1 MSEKFTPGPWTITHD
16 PDGGSDDYCIGVVG
30 GKVDQ
35 VAVCSKRDAQIIAA
49 RADARITELE
59 IAITVRDTEIARL
72 ETDLELARVD
82 QARYRWLRSAPP
94 HSIRWPLW
102 SVNEWNGRW
111 WSPLAHAEL
120 DAAIDAARGDA

>member
-49 RADARITELE
+49 APDMHTALKATARELKCCADQLAALGYESKDGGSVMTALSDARV
-59 IAITVRDTEIARL
+59 A
-72 ETDLELARVD
+72 LAK
-82 QARYRWLRSAPP
+82 AAP
-94 HSIRWPLW
+94 
-102 SVNEWNGRW
+102 
-111 WSPLAHAEL
+111 
-120 DAAIDAARGDA
+120 